1 MANPPMAAIA
11 GRAEGGI
18 RCWTRSHRPMTTRA
32 AGQEQHAETDQEQ
45 PEDDVW

>member
-18 RCWTRSHRPMTTRA
+18 RCWTRA